1 MISKC
6 LERLLDRHFLFGDD
20 DLERVILHSDM
31 NNYFAT
37 VVEKFDS
44 KLRNIPFAVC
54 GDPEMR
60 HSIVM
65 SKNNLAKKAGVL
77 TGISYHQAKEICPE
91 LGYVKADYQKYLAE
105 TKFARKIYQKYTD
118 TIIPYGLDESWIDLT
133 DTGVSMSDGNQIADL
148 IRLEIM
154 YTQGL
159 SASVGVSDNLIF
171 AKLGSDF
178 KKPNATT
185 MITRDNYKQ
194 VLWPLPASDL
204 LFVGGQRKKAL
215 SKIGIHTIGDIAT
228 AEPET
233 LKKLLGKVG
242 YDLWQFAN
250 GDDRSFK
257 PGNDKIGSIGNT
269 ITPPEDLHTIEDA
282 STILYLIVHSIC
294 TRLKKHNMKAYCISI
309 STKDN
314 QFNTITRQCSV
325 SNPTDSVNFIF
336 NQAYALFQRHYSFI
350 NPLRSVGVRV
360 DNLISGD
367 YEQFSLFEKEETK
380 ICVDIDERI
389 QKLTSRFGKL
399 NVEKTATSKEWS

>member
-1 MISKC
+1 M
-6 LERLLDRHFLFGDD
+6 
-20 DLERVILHSDM
+20 ERVILHCDM

-37 VVEKFDS
+37 VEEKFDS

-91 LGYVKADYQKYLAE
+91 LGIVKADYQKYLVE

-133 DTGVSMSDGNQIADL
+133 ETGVSMSDGKQIADL

-185 MITRDNYKQ
+185 VITRDNYKQ

-204 LFVGGQRKKAL
+204 LFVGGQRTKAL
-215 SKIGIHTIGDIAT
+215 SRIGIHTIGDIAT
-228 AEPET
+228 AQPEI
-233 LKKLLGKVG
+233 LGKLLGKVG
-242 YDLWQFAN
+242 YDLWRFAN

-257 PGNDKIGSIGNT
+257 PDNNKIGSIGNT
-269 ITPPEDLHTIEDA
+269 ITPPEDLHAIEDA
-282 STILYLIVHSIC
+282 SALLFIIVNSIC
-294 TRLKKHNMKAYCISI
+294 IRLKKHNLKACCVSISI
-309 STKDN
+309 KDN
-314 QFNTITRQCSV
+314 QYNTIIRQCSV
-325 SNPTDSVNFIF
+325 TNPTDNVNCIF
-336 NQAYALFQRHYSFI
+336 NKAYELLARNYSFI
-350 NPLRSVGVRV
+350 NPLRSIGVRV

-367 YEQFSLFEKEETK
+367 FEQIFF
-380 ICVDIDERI
+380 
-389 QKLTSRFGKL
+389 F
-399 NVEKTATSKEWS
+399 